1 MQAFR
6 DRTGAWPIY
15 PVFHMAQALRALQA
29 AYEKA
34 LEAGN
39 GEWPDTEALVD
50 ALEGLEFRG
59 LSRPVKIRE
68 DHQGLEDQMLGTTI
82 HVDEY
87 RLRSARQHD
96 DLPGQGNHHAG
107 RQDLGGMGAVALAG
121 ADQTLRSTPTG
132 TARNSGWRPATVS
145 GQLILLACLDGV
157 AYAALVF
164 MVAVGL
170 TLIFGV
176 LRILN
181 VAHGSFYAVGAYTAA
196 SLGLGIA
203 AAGLSPW
210 LTFPALVVS
219 AALVG
224 GVLGA
229 LIERQLLQRIYVK
242 EEVLQLLVTFAVF
255 MILEDVQR
263 LVWGVQ
269 PYFVDTPLSLLGTLE
284 VGGVYLYPL
293 PAPPAACRCR
303 GGAVRPALVS
313 RGVPCRAG

>member
-1 MQAFR
+1 
-6 DRTGAWPIY
+6 
-15 PVFHMAQALRALQA
+15 VSAQ
-29 AYEKA
+29 
-34 LEAGN
+34 
-39 GEWPDTEALVD
+39 LV
-50 ALEGLEFRG
+50 
-59 LSRPVKIRE
+59 
-68 DHQGLEDQMLGTTI
+68 
-82 HVDEY
+82 
-87 RLRSARQHD
+87 
-96 DLPGQGNHHAG
+96 
-107 RQDLGGMGAVALAG
+107 
-121 ADQTLRSTPTG
+121 
-132 TARNSGWRPATVS
+132 
-145 GQLILLACLDGV
+145 LLACLDGV

-196 SLGLGIA
+196 SFGLGVG

-210 LTFPALVVS
+210 LTFPALIVS

-224 GVLGA
+224 GVLGV

-269 PYFVDTPLSLLGTLE
+269 PYFVDTPLRLLGTLE
-284 VGGVYLYPL
+284 VGGVYYTRYQLLLL
-293 PAPPAACRCR
+293 PATAVVVLIGLRWFLRHTLQGKLITAVTEDHEMAMAVGIDANRVYVVTFVIGAFFAAL
-303 GGAVRPALVS
+303 GGALASPTTSLVPGIGTDMIVLSFAVVATAGLGQVEGAALAALMIGLGRSLAVYLMPEVEVLVPYLIMVLVLLVRPQGLFGVVS
-313 RGVPCRAG
+313 VRRI